1 MLSHIAFPGTKS
13 YCHGML
19 FSYFSGFDSLMFYI
33 ELFTSTFT
41 VIWSHLG
48 PVLLNVKKNMIWKI
62 MGPHEFDG
70 LFKGCM
76 AESNRIGGHIWD
88 SWLSSLS
95 LYSLTLEALPCPE
108 TLGLGK
114 KTGTWGKF
122 EVWWILFWR
131 YRRCVQSFQ

>member
-1 MLSHIAFPGTKS
+1 MFLPGPNPPVLDHPQILTSSSVLIDLLMLSHIAFPGTKS

-76 AESNRIGGHIWD
+76 AESNRIGGHI
-88 SWLSSLS
+88 
-95 LYSLTLEALPCPE
+95 
-108 TLGLGK
+108 
-114 KTGTWGKF
+114 
-122 EVWWILFWR
+122 
-131 YRRCVQSFQ
+131 